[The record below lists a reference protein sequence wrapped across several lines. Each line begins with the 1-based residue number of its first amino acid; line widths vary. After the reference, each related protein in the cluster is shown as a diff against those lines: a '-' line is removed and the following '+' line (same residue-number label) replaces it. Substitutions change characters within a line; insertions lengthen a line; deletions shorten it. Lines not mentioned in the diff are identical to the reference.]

1 MQGNEGD
8 DYDTLPEKRFESV
21 IIRSSEILRKIVVSD
36 ASTT

>member
-1 MQGNEGD
+1 MQGNEDD

-21 IIRSSEILRKIVVSD
+21 IFRSSEIQRKIVSD